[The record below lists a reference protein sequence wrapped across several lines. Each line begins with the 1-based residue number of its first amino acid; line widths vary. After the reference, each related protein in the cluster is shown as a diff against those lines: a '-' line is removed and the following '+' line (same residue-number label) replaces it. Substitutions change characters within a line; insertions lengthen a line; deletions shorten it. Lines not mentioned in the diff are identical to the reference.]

1 MSINK
6 RYDFQVLTNEAERL
20 VLEELER
27 RLDKVDDPRLH
38 KEDNVID
45 MAAFALNLVRPMYR
59 ANLLGRLYAD
69 ALDKQTKEEIRDAV
83 EKAVERIGRNPS

>member
-1 MSINK
+1 MSLTE
-6 RYDFQVLTNEAERL
+6 RYDFEVLTNEAERL
-20 VLEELER
+20 VLDELER
-27 RLDKVDDPRLH
+27 RLDKIDDPRLH

-69 ALDKQTKEEIRDAV
+69 ALDAQTKEEIQDAV
-83 EKAVERIGRNPS
+83 DKAIERIGRNPS